1 MIPKPGVY
9 IDSDGLLFC
18 GQTEDGGLIM
28 VKAPLT
34 LDELEAAGCRI
45 LDHVY
50 AARQAQ
56 REAAVAGER
65 PRVAKMN
72 GGNAAWN

>member
-9 IDSDGLLFC
+9 IDTDGLLFC
-18 GQTEDGGLIM
+18 GQTEDGGLIV

-56 REAAVAGER
+56 REAAAAAGER
-65 PRVAKMN
+65 PKIVELRR
-72 GGNAAWN
+72 GAAWN